1 MVGITAGTRLGPAK
15 SVATRTA
22 LMLYVI
28 EGGDAERNPATTP
41 CPDQEHYQEE
51 NPCDETNVHLCLSC
65 ASLTASMASNNA
77 WL

>member
-28 EGGDAERNPATTP
+28 EGGDAERNPATAP
-41 CPDQEHYQEE
+41 CPD
-51 NPCDETNVHLCLSC
+51 
-65 ASLTASMASNNA
+65 
-77 WL
+77 